1 MNITKFLAELATISL
16 PSVFNPYNDIC
27 PHRDLPGAAK
37 LRRQNLQAMLQS
49 LLDVGADTVWM
60 GRDLGYRGG
69 RRTGLALTD
78 ESHLPWVARVYRGA
92 NAVRTTRGDEVSER
106 TAAEIW
112 GALPQLD
119 IPPLLWNVFPF
130 HPHEEGDAMS
140 NRKFKASELAQVEDI
155 NALLFRELNIRRAV
169 SIGQDAAQYA
179 KRFGLKVSIVRHP
192 SYGGTKEFRQGIAAV
207 YGLRSVRPGAAST
220 QAALF

>member
-1 MNITKFLAELATISL
+1 MNVKSFVGELASVRL
-16 PSVFNPYNDIC
+16 PNVFNPYSDTC
-27 PHRDLPGAAK
+27 ALHDLPKAAA
-37 LRRQNLQAMLQS
+37 LRRQNLVSLLQS
-49 LLDVGADTVWM
+49 LLDLGCDTVWM

-78 ESHLPWVARVYRGA
+78 EAHLPWVTRVYRGA
-92 NAVRTTRGDEVSER
+92 SAVRATSGEAVAER

-130 HPHEEGDAMS
+130 HPHEGGDGMS
-140 NRKFKASELAQVEDI
+140 NRKFSVSELAQAE
-155 NALLFRELNIRRAV
+155 ELNAQLFEGLGIRRAI
-169 SIGQDAAQYA
+169 SIGQDAASYA
-179 KRFGLKVSIVRHP
+179 QRFGLKVSTVRHP
-192 SYGGTKEFRQGIAAV
+192 SYGGTSEFRAGIAAI

-220 QAALF
+220 QSALF

>member
-1 MNITKFLAELATISL
+1 MNVDSFVGEIASVRL
-16 PSVFNPYNDIC
+16 PNVFNPYNDSC
-27 PHRDLPGAAK
+27 ALHDLPKAAA
-37 LRRQNLQAMLQS
+37 LRRQNLASMLRS
-49 LLDVGADTVWM
+49 LLDLGSDTVWL

-78 ESHLPWVARVYRGA
+78 ETHLPWVERVYRGA
-92 NAVRTTRGDEVSER
+92 SAVRATRGEAVAER

-119 IPPLLWNVFPF
+119 VPPLLWNVFPF
-130 HPHEEGDAMS
+130 HPHEGGDGMS
-140 NRKFKASELAQVEDI
+140 NRKFTASELAQAE
-155 NALLFRELNIRRAV
+155 ELNAQLFKGLGIRRAI
-169 SIGQDAAQYA
+169 SIGQDAASCAQ
-179 KRFGLKVSIVRHP
+179 RFGLVVSTVRHP
-192 SYGGTKEFRQGIAAV
+192 SYGGTSEFRAGIAAI